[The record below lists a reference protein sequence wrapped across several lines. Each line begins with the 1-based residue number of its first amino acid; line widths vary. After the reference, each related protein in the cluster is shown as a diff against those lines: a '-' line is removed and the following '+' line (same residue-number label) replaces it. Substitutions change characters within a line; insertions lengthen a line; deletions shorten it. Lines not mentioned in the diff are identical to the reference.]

1 MSVRVGSALVLILVL
16 MVWLNGGSRVAA
28 MSFADIR

>member
-28 MSFADIR
+28 MSFAGIR